1 MNELG
6 EYLRSIRNKKKLS
19 LKKVCELTSITDS
32 RLSRFENGKIS
43 EPPAKELMQ
52 LANIYKID
60 TIDLYL
66 KAGYLFDK
74 DINPQHTFTNVDKL
88 TEKEKEYIQY
98 TINFLLANRKDIE
111 YDI

>member
-52 LANIYKID
+52 LANLYEID

-74 DINPQHTFTNVDKL
+74 DINHQHTFTNVDKL